1 MQDQNPELYTKY
13 LENLRQYK
21 ADSEHKKVYAWFD
34 NSEKVPF
41 SRAHHLTDLPDSI
54 DVVAL
59 MYPGNLENWELNEMT
74 EIREKKGTKII
85 VPIDF
90 DAIKAIYNAK
100 LEVATEEEP
109 VAKDFQSYLTDTLEY
124 SLSWIKKYN
133 YDGICIGYN
142 GKSMLNMIEE
152 EKLEY
157 IANERLFIGIINDW
171 RGRNS
176 SKMFSYSGKPQ
187 NLMDKSL
194 LTDCALILL
203 SEGLE
208 ATDEYKYT
216 YYLSLA
222 VNEGVPTDRL
232 AMMTSSI
239 SSDKNDTN
247 TGYLING
254 ERSLSAIAEWAA
266 SDHNGIVV
274 AGIGIRNISTD
285 YYNPAKSY
293 QYTRNAISTLNPSIK

>member
-1 MQDQNPELYTKY
+1 M
-13 LENLRQYK
+13 ENLRQYK

-59 MYPGNLENWELNEMT
+59 MHPGNLENWELNEMA

-100 LEVATEEEP
+100 LEMAIEEEN
-109 VAKDFQSYLTDTLEY
+109 ATKDFQAYLTDTLEY
-124 SLSWIKKYN
+124 SLSWSKKYN

-142 GKSMLNMIEE
+142 GKSMLNMLEE

-171 RGRNS
+171 KGRNS
-176 SKMFSYSGKPQ
+176 SKIFAYSGKPQ

-194 LTDCALILL
+194 LKDCSLILL
-203 SEGLE
+203 SEGLD
-208 ATDEYKYT
+208 ATDKNKCT

-222 VNEGVPTDRL
+222 AAEGVPTDRL

-239 SSDKNDTN
+239 SSDKNDTK
-247 TGYLING
+247 TGYLNNG
-254 ERSLSAIAEWAA
+254 ERSLPTIAEWAA

-274 AGIGIRNISTD
+274 AGIGINNISTD
-285 YYNPAKSY
+285 YYNPGKVY

>member
-1 MQDQNPELYTKY
+1 M
-13 LENLRQYK
+13 ENLRQYK
-21 ADSEHKKVYAWFD
+21 ADSEHKEVYVWFD

-59 MYPGNLENWELNEMT
+59 MYPDNLMDWELNEMT

-85 VPIDF
+85 VSIDF
-90 DAIKAIYNAK
+90 DAIKAIYNEK
-100 LEVATEEEP
+100 LEMAIEEEP
-109 VAKDFQSYLTDTLEY
+109 LAKDFRSYLTDTLEY

-142 GKSMLNMIEE
+142 GKSLLNMLEE
-152 EKLEY
+152 DKLEY

-171 RGRNS
+171 RRRNS
-176 SKMFSYSGKPQ
+176 STMLVYSGKPQ

-194 LTDCALILL
+194 LKDCSLILL
-203 SEGLE
+203 SEGLD
-208 ATDEYKYT
+208 ATDKNKCT
-216 YYLSLA
+216 YYLSSA
-222 VNEGVPTDRL
+222 VAEGVPTDRF

-239 SSDKNDTN
+239 SSDPNDTK
-247 TGYLING
+247 TGYLSNG
-254 ERSLSAIAEWAA
+254 ERSLPAIAEWAA
-266 SDHNGIVV
+266 SDHNGIAV

-285 YYNPAKSY
+285 YYSPSKAY
-293 QYTRNAISTLNPSIK
+293 RYTRNAISTLNPSIK